1 MIGKGRADNSQSE
14 DSRPV
19 LYSWPGYV
27 DLHYVTGRL
36 SRSATIALLLSPVG
50 LLLISVS
57 RLLIISDYN
66 PVTASAIASSGGYV
80 DTVLGT
86 VIPLVPI
93 FLPYLAL
100 LLLFFGRV
108 ILGALTFLIVALISP
123 ITKSGL
129 GVSSLAKSDWR
140 WIVHTHAPLLPIMIL
155 LAIPFFCLLLIELTG
170 RGLGVFFKT
179 VATVACIALVPFVS
193 QLYPFPLN
201 NVFYTRLIRQPWL
214 PSETIT
220 LRSGWKFTGYVLS
233 DNGSWLVVLK
243 EANRTI
249 HYYRANRVAKRE
261 DCQIGQTL
269 LTQPLITLT
278 PAKVHKLSPTQSCR
292 VSSSGR
298 SPSRNPNGRAIHV
311 NRHKLTLLA
320 SSADGPAAYPRPDAA
335 LCGPAATTSGE
346 MP

>member
-1 MIGKGRADNSQSE
+1 MIGKGRADDSQAE

-36 SRSATIALLLSPVG
+36 GRSATIALLLSPVG
-50 LLLISVS
+50 LLLISVC
-57 RLLIISDYN
+57 RLLIISDYD
-66 PVTASAIASSGGYV
+66 PATASAIASSGGYV

-108 ILGALTFLIVALISP
+108 ILGALTFLIVALVSP
-123 ITKSGL
+123 ITKSRL
-129 GVSSLAKSDWR
+129 GVLNLAKSDWR
-140 WIVHTHAPLLPIMIL
+140 WISHAHSPLLPVMTL
-155 LAIPFFCLLLIELTG
+155 LAAPFVFLLLIELTG
-170 RGLGVFFKT
+170 RGLGVFLKT

-193 QLYPFPLN
+193 QLYPLPLN
-201 NVFYTRLIRQPWL
+201 NVYYTRLIRQPWL

-243 EANRTI
+243 DANRTI
-249 HYYRANRVAKRE
+249 HYYRANRVAKRQ

-269 LTQPLITLT
+269 LAQPLITLV
-278 PAKVHKLSPTQSCR
+278 PAKVHTLSPTQPCR
-292 VSSSGR
+292 IPSTSR
-298 SPSRNPNGRAIHV
+298 QPSRKPNVPAIHV

-320 SSADGPAAYPRPDAA
+320 SSAARPAAYPQPDAA
-335 LCGPAATTSGE
+335 PMRPGGNDERGMS
-346 MP
+346 